1 MKRRLMALVFAGI
14 LAATALG
21 GCAGKTEAPAGE
33 SEVAETAE
41 TTDTAEG
48 VNGVGDEEQIALKVA
63 PRLCG

>member
-48 VNGVGDEEQIALKVA
+48 VNGVGDEE
-63 PRLCG
+63 